1 MRTQLD
7 DLKHELKT
15 IEHFL
20 ASWEHYG
27 KKKNLKQWEQPQWK
41 RLEDRKFEIID
52 TIYNIR

>member
-1 MRTQLD
+1 MTQLD
-7 DLKHELKT
+7 DLKHELKQ
-15 IEHFL
+15 INHFL

-52 TIYNIR
+52 TINNIR

>member
-7 DLKHELKT
+7 DLKADLKD

-20 ASWEHYG
+20 RSWEHYG

-41 RLEDRKFEIID
+41 RLEDKRDRIVSYIN
-52 TIYNIR
+52 NIR